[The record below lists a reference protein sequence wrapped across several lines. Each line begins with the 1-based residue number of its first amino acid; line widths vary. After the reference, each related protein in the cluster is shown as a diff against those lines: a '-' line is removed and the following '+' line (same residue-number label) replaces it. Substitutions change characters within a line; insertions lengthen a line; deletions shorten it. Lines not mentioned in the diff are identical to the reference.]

1 MKKSL
6 YIFILVLI
14 STKFFGLHP
23 FGDIFTALGGIPWFL
38 KVFIWMSY
46 GALIYKS
53 KAHHDL
59 FVKKNILPVI
69 WIFVG
74 IFFSFIPAYVYSGQ
88 SPLVSFSTYRYQYF
102 WVVLFLIIYIKPL
115 PNDII
120 KSLSWFSV
128 LFVVAALAKHYLV
141 SDWFYISEAEDDKQS
156 RYIDDILYPE
166 GLSLL
171 LIPFYYYCS
180 KIRQSSTIRDLIIIL
195 FFFFSF
201 FILHN
206 RSTLLIAVLIVA
218 FSILTKKSKFR
229 IPFILLSLGIGFL
242 IVYFTKDVW
251 IDIYEETM
259 SQIDNNDYNRIV
271 AINYF
276 FSEGNPNWV
285 TSIFGNGFLSAH
297 VNSRYYDLAE
307 MGIFN
312 SDVGFVG
319 YWNYYGVI
327 PIIVFITYIF
337 RSFFSKRCPFYVKA
351 IGFHMLCC
359 SLTISYFAKAE
370 GILWFSFFYYFYVY
384 FTSNKV
390 LQVVHP

>member
-6 YIFILVLI
+6 YIFILVLFT
-14 STKFFGLHP
+14 TKFFSLHP

-38 KVFIWMSY
+38 TVFIWMSY

-74 IFFSFIPAYVYSGQ
+74 ILLSFIPAYIYSGQ

-120 KSLSWFSV
+120 KSLSCFSI
-128 LFVVAALAKHYLV
+128 LFVTAALAKHYLV
-141 SDWFYISEAEDDKQS
+141 SDWFYITEVEGDKQS
-156 RYIDDILYPE
+156 RYIDDILYPD

-180 KIRQSSTIRDLIIIL
+180 KIRQSSTVRDLIIIL
-195 FFFFSF
+195 LFFFSF
-201 FILHN
+201 LILHN

-218 FSILTKKSKFR
+218 FFILSKKSKYR
-229 IPFILLSLGIGFL
+229 IPFIVLSLGIGIL
-242 IVYFTKDVW
+242 IVYYTQDVW

-259 SQIDNNDYNRIV
+259 SQIDNDDYARIV

-276 FSEGNPNWV
+276 LSDGNPNWV
-285 TSIFGNGFLSAH
+285 TTIFGNGFLSAH
-297 VNSRYYDLAE
+297 VNSISYDLAE
-307 MGIFN
+307 RGIYN
-312 SDVGFVG
+312 SDVGFIG
-319 YWNYYGVI
+319 YWNYYGII
-327 PIIVFITYIF
+327 PIIVFIIYIF
-337 RSFFSKRCPFYVKA
+337 KSFFSKRCPFYVKA

-359 SLTISYFAKAE
+359 SLTISYFAKPE
-370 GILWFSFFYYFYVY
+370 GILWFSFFYYLYIY
-384 FTSNKV
+384 HNNKQPLYEV
-390 LQVVHP
+390 KR